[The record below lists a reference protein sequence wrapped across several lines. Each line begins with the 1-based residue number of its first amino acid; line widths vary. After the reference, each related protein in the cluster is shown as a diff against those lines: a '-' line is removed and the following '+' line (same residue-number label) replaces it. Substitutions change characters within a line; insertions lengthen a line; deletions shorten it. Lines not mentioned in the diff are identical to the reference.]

1 MEYSIIINRTSPF
14 PSDLGMQFLPI
25 FNKKDT
31 RLIWVKP
38 TVPGHAVFNK
48 TKSAVVQYCTFSITE
63 GSIFQIIFG
72 SFPVQSAVSYSYF
85 SQSTLALL
93 D

>member
-1 MEYSIIINRTSPF
+1 
-14 PSDLGMQFLPI
+14 MQFLPI

-72 SFPVQSAVSYSYF
+72 SFPVHSAVSYSYC
-85 SQSTLALL
+85 SRSIKLALL
-93 D
+93 DLASGAQWPSGKELCF